1 MPDGPL
7 SKLRIL
13 EVGHMLAGPYCGM
26 LLADLGAEV
35 IKIEMPPAGDI
46 ARNVGDDSTDGN
58 SVYFASLNRGKK
70 SVALD
75 LVSDEGR
82 QEFLRLVKSADGL
95 ITNLRPRAI
104 RKLGL
109 TYEDLKS
116 ANPRIACL
124 ALTGFGLDG
133 PYADRPAYDYII
145 QAMMGLMNLTGDP
158 GSPPIKTGYSVVDNS
173 SGIMAALGLLSMI
186 HEGKGGQVDICLYD
200 VMISQMNYLAASYLN
215 SGEPP
220 RRQPSGSHPYFVP
233 AQIFETRD
241 GHIAIFISHDTFWK
255 SFALGVDRPAW
266 VDDPHFRTVK
276 ARYENRDFVVK
287 ELADLFRS
295 RDTGYW
301 IDRLERIGIVI
312 AGVGTLE
319 DALESE
325 HTRQRAMVVEVPL
338 EEGTLRLVGS
348 PIKIAGREPDYRRAP
363 TLGEHTFLLGGLSDQ
378 SRAKNAG

>member
-1 MPDGPL
+1 
-7 SKLRIL
+7 
-13 EVGHMLAGPYCGM
+13 MLAGPYCGM

-46 ARNVGDDSTDGN
+46 ARNVGGDSLDGN
-58 SVYFASLNRGKK
+58 SIYFASLNRGKK

-75 LVSDEGR
+75 LVSDRGR
-82 QEFLRLVKSADGL
+82 EEFLRLVKSADGL

-109 TYEDLKS
+109 TYDDLKA

-220 RRQPSGSHPYFVP
+220 KRQPSGGHPYFVP

-255 SFALGVDRPAW
+255 SFVRGVDRPGWA
-266 VDDPHFRTVK
+266 DDPRFSTVK

-325 HTRQRAMVVEVPL
+325 HTRQRGMVVEIPL
-338 EEGTLRLVGS
+338 EDGALRLVGS
-348 PIKIAGREPDYRRAP
+348 PIRIVGREPDYRPAP
-363 TLGEHTFLLGGLSDQ
+363 KLGEHTFLLGGQNDRSQ
-378 SRAKNAG
+378 AENAG